1 MPGVKL
7 LSGGEKEEYLKVDVV
22 GVYPILFESGGAGF
36 VMLLEAP
43 EWKGKVLPIYIG
55 VSEGVAIQNALNGVR
70 TERPMT
76 HDLIINILEA
86 LGVSV
91 EKITIDA
98 LLNNSVYTATIVLR
112 KGDEQKGERLFIDAR
127 PSDSVAIALRAGA
140 PIYVASHL
148 ERLAR
153 RPEELGFK
161 EENE

>member
-1 MPGVKL
+1 M
-7 LSGGEKEEYLKVDVV
+7 SGEKEGYLKVDVV
-22 GVYPILFESGGAGF
+22 GVYPVVFEAGGAGF

-55 VSEGVAIQNALNGVR
+55 VSEGIAIQNALSGVR
-70 TERPMT
+70 MERPMT
-76 HDLIINILEA
+76 HDLIVSILDT

-91 EKITIDA
+91 ERVTIDA

-112 KGDEQKGERLFIDAR
+112 RGTDQKAERIFIDAR

-140 PIYVASHL
+140 PVYVAAHL
-148 ERLAR
+148 EKLTRTL
-153 RPEELGFK
+153 EELGFR